1 MHKEVTPSGFAPT
14 LDESPAECEP
24 PEMDL
29 RVGARLGDV
38 RIRRS
43 REQRRGV
50 LQALRGVPRAIR
62 RAAHIG

>member
-1 MHKEVTPSGFAPT
+1 MHKEVTHTRFAPT
-14 LDESPAECEP
+14 LDAPPADCEP

-29 RVGARLGDV
+29 RVGARVGDV

-43 REQRRGV
+43 REQRRGM
-50 LQALRGVPRAIR
+50 LKALRGVPRAIR